1 MIMMI
6 MQTGQFQAIHSV
18 PIHILGKIELHHYLM
33 VYMVTFYFPLS
44 FFLVKNAQY
53 EASVPE
59 NKVGALVVKMS
70 VTDRD
75 ELRSPAWNA
84 KFQIVAGDKNGQF
97 AVETGTGKQ
106 EGIITTVKVGLNFV
120 VSCTENVLYTILPNT
135 LKCTNIYIY
144 TPIQISSFE
153 SPNQNLYLG
162 SGL

>member
-59 NKVGALVVKMS
+59 NKVGVLVVKMS

-75 ELRSPAWNA
+75 ELLSPAWNA

-97 AVETGTGKQ
+97 AVETGSGKQ
-106 EGIITTVKVGLNFV
+106 EGIITTVKVGLNL
-120 VSCTENVLYTILPNT
+120 E
-135 LKCTNIYIY
+135 
-144 TPIQISSFE
+144 
-153 SPNQNLYLG
+153 
-162 SGL
+162 